1 MLRIALL
8 GGFLGAGKTT
18 TMVAVAR
25 RLEAAG
31 ERVAIITN
39 DQGADLVD
47 TDLARNTTSAAVAEV
62 TGGCFCCR
70 FDDLAATITRVRGET
85 NPSIVLAEAVGSC
98 TDLQSTVV
106 RPLRHLQDADVTVAP
121 LVVVLDPLRYQG
133 MCRQWLPLADEANLA
148 YLYRHQLDEA
158 DIIAV
163 NKTDLRADT
172 EVTRLRVEIGER
184 YPGAAVV
191 AISAATRAGFDT
203 LIPLWMRGNSRARRP
218 FEIDYDRYAEAEAS
232 LAWANRTFT
241 LCAHADAPLNPPVWA
256 DRMLAEFTR
265 ASGGSVASIGHVKVL
280 AQTGAGMTKASLTGA
295 GAPTFDC
302 RQQDTAAEVTV
313 TVNARVQT
321 APEDLDA
328 LLDHSIGAANA
339 ACSAGIQGGSAS
351 AFRPGYPV
359 PVHRM
364 LRNGPP
370 RACGRRP
377 GRRQPLPPKDGAS
390 NDHLLSR

>member
-1 MLRIALL
+1 MLRIAML

-39 DQGADLVD
+39 DQGVDLVD
-47 TDLARNTTSAAVAEV
+47 TGLARNATSAAVAEV

-70 FDDLAATITRVRGET
+70 FDDLAAAIARVRVET
-85 NPSIVLAEAVGSC
+85 DPSIVLAEAVGSC

-106 RPLRHLQDADVTVAP
+106 RPLRHLPVVDVTVAP
-121 LVVVLDPLRYQG
+121 LLVVLDPLRYQG
-133 MCRQWLPLADEANLA
+133 MCRQWLPLADEADLA

-163 NKTDLRADT
+163 NKTDLLADA
-172 EVTRLRVEIGER
+172 EVRRLRAEIGER
-184 YPGAAVV
+184 HPSAAVV
-191 AISAATRAGFDT
+191 PISAATGAGLDA
-203 LIPLWMRGNSRARRP
+203 LIALWMRGNDRTRCP

-241 LCAHADAPLNPPVWA
+241 LRTGADAPLHPPTWA
-256 DRMLAEFTR
+256 DRMLDEFRRGTS
-265 ASGGSVASIGHVKVL
+265 ASLASVGHVKVL

-295 GAPTFDC
+295 GAPTFDR
-302 RQQDTAAEVTV
+302 RQSDAAAEVRV

-321 APEDLDA
+321 EPEVLDA
-328 LLDHSIGAANA
+328 LLDRSISAANA
-339 ACSAGIQGGSAS
+339 ACSAGIEGRSGS
-351 AFRPGYPV
+351 AFRPSYPV

-364 LRNGPP
+364 
-370 RACGRRP
+370 
-377 GRRQPLPPKDGAS
+377 
-390 NDHLLSR
+390 